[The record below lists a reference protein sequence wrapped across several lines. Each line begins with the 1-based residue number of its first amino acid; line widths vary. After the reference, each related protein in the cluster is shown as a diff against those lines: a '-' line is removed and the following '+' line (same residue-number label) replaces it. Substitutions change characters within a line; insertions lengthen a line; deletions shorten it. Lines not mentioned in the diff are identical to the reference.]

1 MPDARVEAAIANWAP
16 RFVANGV
23 YPDDFNRT
31 TAKIETWDGWL
42 DAWVE
47 TGDGHR
53 ARAEEAEADGNTLTA
68 GEAFVAAAVCYHFA
82 KFVWVV
88 DVERNHETTRLAA
101 DCLYRAHA
109 HLDPTAE
116 RIDGPVRGRAARRQ
130 PAASAG
136 RRASAARAAPAG
148 PRLDEGGVL
157 PLGERLPRPR
167 DGDVL
172 LDGPGQGESGF
183 ATNIRGDYEAGVG
196 AALDALASR
205 DDLDH
210 DRVGAA
216 GVSLGGYYA
225 PRARRSSRA

>member
-1 MPDARVEAAIANWAP
+1 MPDARVEAAVANWAP

-53 ARAEEAEADGNTLTA
+53 ERAEEAEAGGNTLTA

-88 DVERNHETTRLAA
+88 DVDRNHETTRLAA

-116 RIDGPVRGRAARRQ
+116 RIVVPFEDGPLVGNLRR
-130 PAASAG
+130 
-136 RRASAARAAPAG
+136 PAG
-148 PRLDEGGVL
+148 VERP
-157 PLGERLPRPR
+157 PL
-167 DGDVL
+167 VL
-172 LDGPGQGESGF
+172 LLPGLDSTKEEFFLWENVFLDRGMATFSCDGPGQGESGF
-183 ATNIRGDYEAGVG
+183 ATNIRGDYEAGV
-196 AALDALASR
+196 AQRSTR
-205 DDLDH
+205 W
-210 DRVGAA
+210 
-216 GVSLGGYYA
+216 
-225 PRARRSSRA
+225 PRATTSTTTASGPPG